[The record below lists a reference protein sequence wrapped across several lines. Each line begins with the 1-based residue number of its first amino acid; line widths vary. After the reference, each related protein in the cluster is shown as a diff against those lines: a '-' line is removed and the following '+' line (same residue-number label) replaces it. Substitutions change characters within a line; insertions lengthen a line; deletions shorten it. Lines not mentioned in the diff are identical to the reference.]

1 MVFQKGRHIRRY
13 SPHIAWAGRAA
24 EYAGIGRAAVKTR
37 RGLRA
42 LESCVSCLSHQ
53 TPVIFFNFRLT
64 SLPCNDINAVSVMV
78 LAWDCKELTE
88 TFTQSKRKGRGLA
101 PRAPPLAPAAP
112 AAPRLFGVGL
122 GVPFSLRAGLR
133 LHLLRLRVVQQSVEL
148 LLLYA
153 QPLELRL
160 AELNVCDG
168 VPAFAVVLFYKC
180 AAQTAVP
187 PFARR
192 SLAASCVVSKVL
204 RYYSKRARFSGFC
217 AASGY

>member
-24 EYAGIGRAAVKTR
+24 EYAGTGRAAVKTR

-88 TFTQSKRKGRGLA
+88 TFTQSKRKGRGFA
-101 PRAPPLAPAAP
+101 PRPAPLALVAELAL
-112 AAPRLFGVGL
+112 RLRDVGL
-122 GVPFSLRAGLR
+122 RILYPAREELR

-148 LLLYA
+148 L
-153 QPLELRL
+153 P
-160 AELNVCDG
+160 V
-168 VPAFAVVLFYKC
+168 C
-180 AAQTAVP
+180 AATRASPRGTEYLRRRSRVRRRPLLQMRGSNCRSSLRAA
-187 PFARR
+187 FARR
-192 SLAASCVVSKVL
+192 VMRCFKSFTIL
-204 RYYSKRARFSGFC
+204 
-217 AASGY
+217 

>member
-1 MVFQKGRHIRRY
+1 MMVFQKGRHIRRY

-88 TFTQSKRKGRGLA
+88 TFTQSKRKGRGFA
-101 PRAPPLAPAAP
+101 PRPAPLALVAELAL
-112 AAPRLFGVGL
+112 RLRDVGL
-122 GVPFSLRAGLR
+122 GILYPAREELR
-133 LHLLRLRVVQQSVEL
+133 LHLLRLISATAFPRSPSSSFTNARLKLPFLPSRGVRAPRHAL
-148 LLLYA
+148 LRKFYDIIA
-153 QPLELRL
+153 NARGFQDFAPPRGIDGSPC
-160 AELNVCDG
+160 VCII
-168 VPAFAVVLFYKC
+168 KH
-180 AAQTAVP
+180 
-187 PFARR
+187 
-192 SLAASCVVSKVL
+192 
-204 RYYSKRARFSGFC
+204 RYIKYT
-217 AASGY
+217 

>member
-1 MVFQKGRHIRRY
+1 M
-13 SPHIAWAGRAA
+13 
-24 EYAGIGRAAVKTR
+24 KTR

-88 TFTQSKRKGRGLA
+88 TFTQSKRKGRGFA
-101 PRAPPLAPAAP
+101 PRPAPLALVAELAL
-112 AAPRLFGVGL
+112 RLRDVGL
-122 GVPFSLRAGLR
+122 RILYPAREELR

-192 SLAASCVVSKVL
+192 SRAALCVVSKVL
-204 RYYSKRARFSGFC
+204 RYYSKRARFSGFL
-217 AASGY
+217 AAAGH